1 MEDYSKERPFPFPR
15 EFMVIEC
22 QLIDPLGAV
31 VIKGT
36 NASRRDVYDVSTSFS
51 EVTQWYTD
59 SLPKENRTN
68 SIEQG
73 LDWIAVMSAVRDF
86 PSD

>member
-1 MEDYSKERPFPFPR
+1 M
-15 EFMVIEC
+15 
-22 QLIDPLGAV
+22 
-31 VIKGT
+31 IKGT
-36 NASRRDVYDVSTSFS
+36 NANRKEVYDVSTSFS

-86 PSD
+86 PFVLQVDE